1 MPDGPPLAC
10 RTARRLFAA
19 LLLLRIVSDAV
30 AHVANPP
37 ARSLLSRQLIRPAA
51 RRKYRS
57 RLIHR
62 FSRALRDSMTGRS
75 GPFVDRRPMTVPAIR
90 FFARSSAV
98 RGRIAKNLVSS
109 CSVGPRARFFS
120 GVASAC
126 GASPRRYGSGRPI
139 SCMPDGPPL
148 GCRSQRCSLLGAQLV
163 HRFVRQLWS
172 SSVANLS
179 V

>member
-75 GPFVDRRPMTVPAIR
+75 GPFVDRRPMTVPATR
-90 FFARSSAV
+90 FRPVARPSVGGSPRTWYRRVRSA
-98 RGRIAKNLVSS
+98 RALVSS
-109 CSVGPRARFFS
+109 RGSQVRAALPRGDTAADGPYPACRTARRLDAE
-120 GVASAC
+120 ASA
-126 GASPRRYGSGRPI
+126 A
-139 SCMPDGPPL
+139 
-148 GCRSQRCSLLGAQLV
+148 RCW
-163 HRFVRQLWS
+163 VR
-172 SSVANLS
+172 N
-179 V
+179 

>member
-19 LLLLRIVSDAV
+19 LLLLRIVSGAV
-30 AHVANPP
+30 AHVANPS
-37 ARSLLSRQLIRPAA
+37 ARSLLSTQLIRLAA

-57 RLIHR
+57 RLIDR

-90 FFARSSAV
+90 FFARRSAV

-109 CSVGPRARFFS
+109 CPGGPRARFFS

-172 SSVANLS
+172 SSVATLS